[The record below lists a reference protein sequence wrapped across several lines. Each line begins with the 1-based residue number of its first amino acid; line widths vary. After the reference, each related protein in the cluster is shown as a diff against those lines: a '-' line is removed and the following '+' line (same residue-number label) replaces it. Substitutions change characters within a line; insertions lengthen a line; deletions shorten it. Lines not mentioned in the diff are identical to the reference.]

1 MNRNIKNHE
10 FHKVCIIF
18 HFDNKLNR
26 KLYEKHKKLYSAD
39 YKLIIKK
46 LTKEYNSPLFLSFKI
61 FYSIIIY

>member
-26 KLYEKHKKLYSAD
+26 KLYEKHK
-39 YKLIIKK
+39 
-46 LTKEYNSPLFLSFKI
+46 NFFFFLNI
-61 FYSIIIY
+61 L